1 MDAITDFAW
10 IGWIAV
16 IAILLAIEMV
26 SGELTFL
33 MISIGGVAGLIAS
46 LAGAPLWLQIVIAAV
61 MAVALLLLVRPALLK
76 RLRTPRDPQ
85 RFNVEALFGMAGTV
99 QEPVTPTAG
108 VVKLADGQTWSART
122 AAALEIPAG
131 AVVYVQSVRGALL
144 YVTDQPPVPTQEH

>member
-10 IGWIAV
+10 IAWIAV